1 MVLVKIIL
9 FLFLIEV
16 VNSGKILAP
25 DVDNYLLVTVR
36 KDTIF
41 KEFVD
46 LFNFYVKIQVSCD
59 TCIPPI
65 TDIST
70 TAFFA
75 GVYSL
80 NFTGTNTT
88 IEIEQFMNKTD
99 FEHLYFNASKSNSSE
114 KNCVTGCKDI
124 EWLFNL
130 ASVLISK
137 TKSNPETRIRKK
149 QISLITNYYYK
160 PGFDEVLSS
169 TFYDKFNLT
178 FISLFVPSTDFLD
191 LAALEGSRIP
201 VTVFDMS
208 DKNLNFGQANEK
220 FLNRFIDFDYEN
232 AVAPVAGFIEI
243 SNPNLSNGLNFFSSV
258 FDQEL
263 CRLNNDSEFYQIS
276 LIIYY
281 KFYQYEID
289 LIISNLQGYSETYL
303 NVIVSSYIN
312 STFLQTPIN
321 PNCSKTFYSEV
332 VQRLK
337 DPNLEQF
344 NFYITDNY
352 PKYTVYDEITSKIL
366 SPKNATK
373 IPNHVTILDLSNPI
387 EKGII
392 AKMYGICREK
402 SFYQNLTFATFVKA
416 ETQKFDS
423 DWVVICGILFGFGI
437 LSAIVILLLT
447 RAHEK
452 VRLKTFIKRTG
463 TDRSTNVRTRMRL
476 ASTLV
481 AASNFATEVIVEGQ
495 GPAQYPSWRICPTM
509 LEVDYTKTLGK
520 GSSATIYGAF
530 LNCKAPLS
538 KLFPSLNTQHFSKC
552 TVAVKVSLVY
562 GSNDSEQFN
571 NEVKSMTI
579 LGWHPN
585 ICPFL
590 GWSMSR
596 DRPCLV
602 FESIPNDL
610 LRFVK
615 GFRDIGFPETK
626 DILLISWQ
634 IANGM
639 AHIAQHKL
647 VHRDLACRNVL
658 LTEDLRVKITDFGLC
673 CDCDHSYTYTGSIS
687 KRLPIKWLA
696 PEALLDRL
704 FSEKSDV
711 WSFGILLYEILTCGI
726 VPYATMSNEEM
737 LEFLRDGKRLEAPEG
752 SPENVVELMKSCW
765 HSTPESRPTF
775 VQIRDRISLIL
786 EEESATYGYLAPM
799 DLLSSPPPK
808 PMLQHQTSRTII
820 PLKQLKRHSLY
831 PRINDEHKHSGH
843 RMTAIRASID

>member
-1 MVLVKIIL
+1 MKHKIRL
-9 FLFLIEV
+9 
-16 VNSGKILAP
+16 
-25 DVDNYLLVTVR
+25 
-36 KDTIF
+36 
-41 KEFVD
+41 
-46 LFNFYVKIQVSCD
+46 SCD

-65 TDIST
+65 TDIFT
-70 TAFFA
+70 TAYFA
-75 GVYSL
+75 GIYSV

-88 IEIEQFMNKTD
+88 ADIEQFMNKTD
-99 FEHLYFNASKSNSSE
+99 FENVYFIGSKSNSSD
-114 KNCVTGCKDI
+114 KVCVKGCKDI
-124 EWLFNL
+124 EWLLNL

-149 QISLITNYYYK
+149 QISLITNYYYQ
-160 PGFDEVLSS
+160 PGFNEILSS

-201 VTVFDMS
+201 VAVFNMS
-208 DKNLNFGQANEK
+208 DKNLNFSQANEK

-289 LIISNLQGYSETYL
+289 LIIPNLQGYSETYL
-303 NVIVSSYIN
+303 NIIVSSCIN
-312 STFLQTPIN
+312 STFLQTPVN

-352 PKYTVYDEITSKIL
+352 PKCMVKNLHKNGIRADSIFNHFEVFIFSIPNSSIEIDEDIVYDEITSKIL
-366 SPKNATK
+366 SPKNATE

-402 SFYQNLTFATFVKA
+402 SFYQNLTFATFIKA
-416 ETQKFDS
+416 KTPKFDS

-437 LSAIVILLLT
+437 LSAIVVLLLT
-447 RAHEK
+447 KAHEK

-481 AASNFATEVIVEGQ
+481 AASSFATEVIVEGQ

-552 TVAVKVSLVY
+552 NVAVKVSLVY
-562 GSNDSEQFN
+562 GLNDSEQFN

-615 GFRDIGFPETK
+615 GVRDIGFPETK

-737 LEFLRDGKRLEAPEG
+737 LEFLRDGKRLEAPQG
-752 SPENVVELMKSCW
+752 SPENVVDLMKSCW

-799 DLLSSPPPK
+799 DLLPSPPPK
-808 PMLQHQTSRTII
+808 PLLQHQTSRPII
-820 PLKQLKRHSLY
+820 HSKQLKRHSLY